1 MGKGRYAFPGTRSS
15 DRVMSE
21 ATIVI
26 DLHELRDSIYSSSL
40 ADMFL
45 NQITQQ
51 EGSETQ

>member
-1 MGKGRYAFPGTRSS
+1 LRRIEKNFNNGN
-15 DRVMSE
+15 
-21 ATIVI
+21 IV
-26 DLHELRDSIYSSSL
+26 DLYRDSIYSSSL